1 MNAPGGHVGHRG
13 HGFTL
18 LESIIAL
25 AMIGAVAGACLQVR
39 AQSLAGRQRLTA
51 RQATD
56 RGFETI
62 LRLAQSG
69 LLEAGVP
76 VRNEEGQVTRITWT
90 GDYLGEPYTC
100 VRERTPVANP
110 VEPVADES
118 FPATITL
125 WAWTVEYRGETAQLL
140 TPTGPTG

>member
-1 MNAPGGHVGHRG
+1 MNAPGVNRG
-13 HGFTL
+13 RGFTL

-25 AMIGAVAGACLQVR
+25 AMIGSVAGACLQVR

-69 LLEAGVP
+69 LLDGGVP
-76 VRNEEGQVTRITWT
+76 ERNEAGQVTRITWT
-90 GDYLGEPYTC
+90 GEHLGEPFTC
-100 VRERTPVANP
+100 ERERTLVANP
-110 VEPVADES
+110 VDPVGDES
-118 FPATITL
+118 LPATITL
-125 WAWTVEYRGETAQLL
+125 WAWTVGYGGETARLL
-140 TPTGPTG
+140 TPPGPTG